1 MCKIIILGLTFIFT
15 FICNLLSIKAIIFW
29 NHQVLQ
35 SQTSPRL
42 QSPDWEPTQKENII
56 QKISLK
62 CKGQCS
68 FQLFGHFLI
77 SLIDFLLNENVD
89 RKVSPFQKSI
99 FKANIR
105 IITLRER
112 LRWQLKWQHIRQQ
125 IEKSRVFSDILLF
138 IWRVSLKQV
147 FQGVSLYDDS
157 GEI

>member
-1 MCKIIILGLTFIFT
+1 MKVSFQKLRSNNFT
-15 FICNLLSIKAIIFW
+15 NRSEFFKAITFR

-42 QSPDWEPTQKENII
+42 ESPDRETTQQENII
-56 QKISLK
+56 QQMSLK
-62 CKGQCS
+62 CKGQSS
-68 FQLFGHFLI
+68 FQPFGHFLI